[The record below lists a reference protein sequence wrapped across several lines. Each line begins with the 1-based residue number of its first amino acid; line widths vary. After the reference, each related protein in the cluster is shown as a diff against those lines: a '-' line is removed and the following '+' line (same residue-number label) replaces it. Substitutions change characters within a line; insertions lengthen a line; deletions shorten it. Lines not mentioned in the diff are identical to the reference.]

1 MFGLFGG
8 CAPKISVDEVKDGM
22 SKGTVV
28 LVDLRDQMELH
39 MSGTAKGALHV
50 PLQELKVK
58 CDPNSPACL
67 PEFKDTAT
75 TKVLY
80 CASGARSS
88 GGVRLLKSLG
98 HKDVHNLGGLHDW
111 ISGGGELCNV

>member
-8 CAPKISVDEVKDGM
+8 GAPKISVDDVRAGM
-22 SKGTVV
+22 AKGTLV
-28 LVDLRDQMELH
+28 LVDVRDAMELH
-39 MSGTAKGALHV
+39 MSGTAKGALHI
-50 PLQELKVK
+50 PLQELQAK
-58 CDPNSPACL
+58 CDPNSPNCL
-67 PEFKDTAT
+67 PEMKDTTT

-98 HKDVHNLGGLHDW
+98 HEDVQNLGGLHDW
-111 ISGGGELCNV
+111 VSGGGELHNV